1 MNTPDK
7 DSKLR
12 HGRKRL
18 PLTWHRIIRNWPVL
32 AWLLAIAAA
41 FWIYGRSARF
51 GNITGT
57 VDSVVEAVAPL
68 DTARLISIDVELGQ
82 RVKAGQI
89 LARLDT
95 TVLDAEIAES
105 ELSRVETEGS
115 MARDMLQMVR
125 QFEAAVKEAE
135 SLLAQTRMEQ
145 QGAQGELDQLKK
157 EYSRLLPLIE
167 KRTVTEDA
175 VAEIRPR
182 MAALEEM
189 IKSYPGLIAIAEERL
204 QSAARDRDQLIEWI
218 GAKEGE
224 DIADAIA
231 RRMRERTDV
240 LEESRAFHE
249 RERNNYLLRAAKD
262 GIVASIWGDP
272 GEVIVA
278 GMPVIRIVQEKSSQ
292 VVGYLPEVY
301 ASSMQVG
308 QKAWVWRNS
317 GGSRNRIPAE
327 VTAVSPEVNDLPT
340 RLSPF
345 ANQIVRGRRVVL
357 KLLEEN
363 DLVPGESVQIRT
375 VGGRWF

>member
-1 MNTPDK
+1 MNATDMISK
-7 DSKLR
+7 DQ

-18 PLTWHRIIRNWPVL
+18 GLTWHRVIRNWPVL

-41 FWIYGRSARF
+41 CFLYGRSARF
-51 GNITGT
+51 GNLTGT

-82 RVKAGQI
+82 HVKAGDI

-95 TVLDAEIAES
+95 TVLDAELAEY
-105 ELSRVETEGS
+105 EVARVESEGS
-115 MARDMLQMVR
+115 MARDMLQMIR
-125 QFEAAVKEAE
+125 QFETAVKEAE

-145 QGAQGELDQLKK
+145 QGARGELDQLKK

-189 IKSYPGLIAIAEERL
+189 TKSYPGLISIAEEQL
-204 QSAARDRDQLIEWI
+204 QSARRDRDQLIEWI
-218 GAKEGE
+218 GMKKGE

-231 RRMRERTDV
+231 RKMQARTDV
-240 LEESRAFHE
+240 LEESRAFRE
-249 RERNNYLLRAAKD
+249 RERNNYVLRAAND
-262 GIVASIWGDP
+262 GIVATIWGDP
-272 GEVIVA
+272 GEVIAA
-278 GMPVIRIVQEKSSQ
+278 GIPVIRLVQEKSSR
-292 VVGYLPEVY
+292 VLGYLPEVY
-301 ASSMQVG
+301 VDSMKVG

-317 GGSRNRIPAE
+317 SGSGSRVPAE
-327 VTAVSPEVNDLPT
+327 VVAVSPEVNDLPT
-340 RLSPF
+340 RMSPF

-357 KLLEEN
+357 KLLKEN

-375 VGGRWF
+375 DSGRWF